1 MQKEIKENNHI
12 WRKARKKPIIVEFRE
27 VDGEERIETREGVL
41 IAKQNEDYIIRG
53 VDGEIYPIK
62 KSIFHRTYEVIE
74 EKDMNKLKPLD
85 LDSETKI
92 PDNELA
98 QSCFEMIL
106 RALISDEKEFDTKE
120 EALDCIFS
128 LLDEFKDEIKNQI
141 KSACK
146 FYLKYK
152 DDPELLIKD
161 YPEYKKEIE
170 ERNKEFL
177 SIAENLKQSLIPDVV
192 KGLVLSFKD
201 KEYNE
206 WLFKEAF
213 KSVLE
218 EKENE

>member
-1 MQKEIKENNHI
+1 MEENKHI
-12 WRKARKKPIIVEFRE
+12 WRKARKKPIVVEFRE
-27 VDGEERIETREGVL
+27 VNGEEQIETREGIL
-41 IAKQNEDYIIRG
+41 TARQEEDYIIRG

-62 KSIFHRTYEVIE
+62 KSIFYRTYEVIE
-74 EKDMNKLKPLD
+74 EKDMNELKPLD

-161 YPEYKKEIE
+161 YPEYKKEME

-177 SIAENLKQSLIPDVV
+177 SVIENLKQSLIPDVV
-192 KGLVLSFKD
+192 KGLALSLKD
-201 KEYNE
+201 KEYND
-206 WLFKEAF
+206 WLFKLAF
-213 KSVLE
+213 KSVLDE
-218 EKENE
+218 ELKLYNE